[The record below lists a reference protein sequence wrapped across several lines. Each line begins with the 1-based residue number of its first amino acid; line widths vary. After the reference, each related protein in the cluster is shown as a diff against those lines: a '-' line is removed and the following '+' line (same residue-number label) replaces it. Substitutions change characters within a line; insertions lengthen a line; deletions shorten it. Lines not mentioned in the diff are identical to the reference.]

1 MPAHDSFDQLIEQH
15 RHEIIGYLTRM
26 LGDAQDAED
35 AYQDAL
41 LRAYRAH
48 KRLHPDSNVRAWLY
62 KIATNVALNAL
73 KRRRRE
79 RSHITDM
86 DIDTLAADSN
96 ITLEQREQLRNVAHA
111 IEVLPPK
118 QRAALM
124 QRQFQGL
131 SYAEIAQSLGGSEA
145 TARANV
151 YQALKKLRLALN
163 DE

>member
-1 MPAHDSFDQLIEQH
+1 MQTDDLFDQLIENH
-15 RHEIIGYLTRM
+15 RNEIVGYLTRM
-26 LGDAQDAED
+26 LGDVQDAED

-48 KRLHPDSNVRAWLY
+48 KRLRPDSNVRAWMY
-62 KIATNVALNAL
+62 KIATRVALNAL

-79 RSHITDM
+79 RSRITDM
-86 DIDTLAADSN
+86 DLDTLSADSTL
-96 ITLEQREQLRNVAHA
+96 TLEQREQLRSVARA
-111 IEVLPPK
+111 VEALPPK

-131 SYAEIAQSLGGSEA
+131 SYAEVAQSLGGSEA
-145 TARANV
+145 AARANV
-151 YQALKKLRLALN
+151 YQALRKLKLALK